1 MTVTYINYVST
12 SNWCG
17 AFLRLLC
24 FWKGSIYQGV
34 LVDLIFYWIL
44 YFGISL
50 LYRLYLCQDEWRKQI
65 FEKICVYFGHF
76 DHWIPISFVLGFY
89 VTLVVTRYDI

>member
-1 MTVTYINYVST
+1 MTVTYINHVNT
-12 SNWCG
+12 SGKCG

-34 LVDLIFYWIL
+34 LGDLFLFWLL

-50 LYRLYLCQDEWRKQI
+50 LYRLYLCQDEVWKQG

-89 VTLVVTRYDI
+89 VTLVVTR

>member
-1 MTVTYINYVST
+1 MTVTYFNQCDRSK
-12 SNWCG
+12 
-17 AFLRLLC
+17 AFLRLLL

-34 LVDLIFYWIL
+34 LGDLFLFWVL

-50 LYRLYLCQDEWRKQI
+50 LYRLYLCQHEWMTQN
-65 FEKICVYFGHF
+65 FETICVYFGHY

-89 VTLVVTRYDI
+89 VTLVVTR

>member
-1 MTVTYINYVST
+1 MTYINHVNT
-12 SNWCG
+12 GRCG
-17 AFLRLLC
+17 AFLRLLL

-34 LVDLIFYWIL
+34 LGDLVIFWIL

-50 LYRLYLCQDEWRKQI
+50 LYRLYLCQEEWMKQN

-89 VTLVVTRYDI
+89 VTLVVTR

>member
-1 MTVTYINYVST
+1 MTVTYINHVNT
-12 SNWCG
+12 GRGG
-17 AFLRLLC
+17 AFLRLLL

-34 LVDLIFYWIL
+34 LGDLVIFWIL

-50 LYRLYLCQDEWRKQI
+50 LYRLYLCQEEWMKQN

-89 VTLVVTRYDI
+89 VTLVVTR

>member
-24 FWKGSIYQGV
+24 LWKGSIYQGV
-34 LVDLIFYWIL
+34 LGDLFLFWIL

-50 LYRLYLCQDEWRKQI
+50 LYRFYLFQDESRKQI
-65 FEKICVYFGHF
+65 FEKICICFEHF
-76 DHWIPISFVLGFY
+76 DHWIPIDFMLGFY
-89 VTLVVTRYDI
+89 VTLVVTR

>member
-1 MTVTYINYVST
+1 MTVTYVNQCNRT
-12 SNWCG
+12 G
-17 AFLRLLC
+17 AFLRLLL
-24 FWKGSIYQGV
+24 FWKGSVYQGV
-34 LVDLIFYWIL
+34 LGDLFLFWIL

-50 LYRLYLCQDEWRKQI
+50 LYRFYLCQHELMKQN

-89 VTLVVTRYDI
+89 VTLVVTR

>member
-1 MTVTYINYVST
+1 MTVTYINQCNRS
-12 SNWCG
+12 G

-24 FWKGSIYQGV
+24 FWRGSIYQGV
-34 LVDLIFYWIL
+34 LGDLFLFWIL

-50 LYRLYLCQDEWRKQI
+50 LYRFYLCQQEWMKQN

-89 VTLVVTRYDI
+89 VTLVVTR